1 MNEIP
6 TWKQLVHRAHAL
18 AALGNG
24 RTNALPPVSHTPR
37 RSRAEH
43 PTSPAS
49 EPHNPPFLGTFRKFT
64 ACVLILVLG
73 ALGCEPVEVYV
84 DPIHDYQ
91 DSHWDFPAG
100 EPEVTIGFYSEQLYA
115 PLGEDSPL
123 YITQGFQGGT
133 WSMPAVRTRGI
144 ASPAQVACDVMLAD
158 GTLVGTTDLDPPT
171 SFQLTTDGWLEVQAY
186 PVPVQET
193 GPTHDA
199 PHELFGLAAELNC
212 TVTDGVGR
220 SDTITLPVFLE
231 QG

>member
-1 MNEIP
+1 MNKTP
-6 TWKQLVHRAHAL
+6 QWKQLVRRAHAL

-24 RTNALPPVSHTPR
+24 RTTEASPVLRPR
-37 RSRAEH
+37 QKPHAPN
-43 PTSPAS
+43 PTNSAN
-49 EPHNPPFLGTFRKFT
+49 EPHTRPFFATLGVHVAF
-64 ACVLILVLG
+64 LIVLG

-115 PLGEDSPL
+115 PLTEDSPL

-144 ASPAQVACDVMLAD
+144 ASPAHVACDVMLAD
-158 GTLVGTTDLDPPT
+158 GTPVGTTHLDPPT

-186 PVPVQET
+186 PVPVHET

-220 SDTITLPVFLE
+220 SDTISLPVFLE